1 MKKLALCLMSAILLL
16 TPAVEATQLTAPTST
31 VSVSITIPESISV
44 SCTPASV
51 AFTGTPSAGS
61 QPIGGLITC
70 TVNWNLQNTRTVLD
84 VLDYFSS
91 DNPFGTTKITA
102 GMITGSANAGT
113 ATPFS
118 DTSATQ
124 FGIAG
129 FYGPLLGQQTF
140 TSSST
145 NFNGSQIDTLQL
157 AVNNSVSIPPGTYTA
172 TLNVVALAP

>member
-1 MKKLALCLMSAILLL
+1 MAALLVLAGVSPLAQ
-16 TPAVEATQLTAPTST
+16 ATQLTAPTST

-61 QPIGGLITC
+61 QPIGGPISC
-70 TVNWNLQNTRTVLD
+70 TTNWNLQNTRTVVD
-84 VLDYFSS
+84 VLEYFSS
-91 DNPFGTTKITA
+91 NTPFGTPNIVNSMITA
-102 GMITGSANAGT
+102 SVNAGT

-118 DTSATQ
+118 STAVTQ
-124 FGIAG
+124 FGING
-129 FYGPLLGQQTF
+129 FYGPLLGQQSF

-145 NFNGSQIDTLQL
+145 NFNGSQTDTLQL
-157 AVNNSVSIPPGTYTA
+157 AVINSASIPPGTYTA